1 MFPGIEGASEL
12 VAHAS
17 PRLLPS
23 RHKNRD
29 GEPLFRRRARALV
42 KRSARSI
49 VRARPDERHVVL
61 IFGCQRSGTTM
72 LQQTFF
78 DRSWRV
84 LILEEHDRRL
94 VGSGSGPEETTWQE
108 YSTVMGRIRRLPF
121 EVVAA
126 KPLVESASAT
136 ALMDAAGAVK
146 AVWMLRRYPGV
157 ARSNV
162 SRFGTDNPYRDLQ
175 PIRSRDALDWRY
187 RGASEETWETVT
199 ALMNRRL
206 TPFDAAALFWWTR
219 NQLYFDQH
227 LREDG
232 RIRILRYERACNEPD
247 QVIRSLSDHIGVA
260 LPLGSI
266 APRVRVQPSHPE
278 TRELDPDV
286 ERLCSKLWDS
296 FEGCPEL

>member
-1 MFPGIEGASEL
+1 V
-12 VAHAS
+12 VARAS
-17 PRLLPS
+17 PRPLLF
-23 RHKNRD
+23 RHKYRD

-49 VRARPDERHVVL
+49 VRARPNERRVVL

-72 LQQTFF
+72 LQQTFL

-84 LILEEHDRRL
+84 LILEEHDRHL
-94 VGSGSGPEETTWQE
+94 VGPGPEETTWQD
-108 YSTVMGRIRRLPF
+108 YSTVLRRIRRLPF

-136 ALMDAAGAVK
+136 ALMDTAGTVK
-146 AVWMLRRYPGV
+146 AVWMLRHYSGV
-157 ARSNV
+157 AQSNV
-162 SRFGTDNPYRDLQ
+162 SRFGLNNPYRDLQ

-187 RGASEETWETVT
+187 KGATEETWETVN
-199 ALMNRRL
+199 AFLNRRL

-219 NQLYFDQH
+219 NQLYFDQR
-227 LREDG
+227 LWTDD
-232 RIRILRYERACNEPD
+232 RIRILRYERACNQPD
-247 QVIRSLSDHIGVA
+247 EVIQSLSDHIGLT

-266 APRVRVQPSHPE
+266 ASRVRAQPFPAE

-286 ERLCSKLWDS
+286 ERLCKKLWDS
-296 FEGCPEL
+296 LEGCPEL

>member
-1 MFPGIEGASEL
+1 VTG
-12 VAHAS
+12 HAS
-17 PRLLPS
+17 PRLVPS
-23 RHKNRD
+23 RRKDRG
-29 GEPLFRRRARALV
+29 GEPLVRRRALALV

-49 VRARPDERHVVL
+49 VRARPDERRVVL

-72 LQQTFF
+72 LQQTFL

-84 LILEEHDRRL
+84 FILEEHDRRL
-94 VGSGSGPEETTWQE
+94 VGPGPEETTWQE
-108 YSTVMGRIRRLPF
+108 YPIVLERIRRLPF

-146 AVWMLRRYPGV
+146 AIWMLRPYPEV

-162 SRFGTDNPYRDLQ
+162 RRFGKDNPYRDLQ

-187 RGASEETWETVT
+187 RGTTEETWERVT

-219 NQLYFDQH
+219 NQLYFDQR
-227 LREDG
+227 LWEDD
-232 RIRILRYERACNEPD
+232 RVRILRYERACNQPD
-247 QVIRSLSDHIGVA
+247 EVIRSLSDHIGLA

-266 APRVRVQPSHPE
+266 VPRVRAQSFPRE

-286 ERLCSKLWDS
+286 ERLCKKLWDS

>member
-1 MFPGIEGASEL
+1 MTPK
-12 VAHAS
+12 
-17 PRLLPS
+17 LLPS
-23 RHKNRD
+23 RHHDRD
-29 GEPLFRRRARALV
+29 EEPLLRRRARALA
-42 KRSARSI
+42 KRLARSI
-49 VRARPDERHVVL
+49 VRAGPNERHVVL

-72 LQQTFF
+72 LQQTFL

-94 VGSGSGPEETTWQE
+94 VGSVPEETTWQE
-108 YSTVMGRIRRLPF
+108 YSTVLRRIRRLPF

-136 ALMDAAGAVK
+136 ALMDAAGTVK
-146 AVWMLRRYPGV
+146 AVWMLRHYREV
-157 ARSNV
+157 AQSNV

-187 RGASEETWETVT
+187 KGATEETWETVT
-199 ALMNRRL
+199 ALSNRRL

-219 NQLYFDQH
+219 NQLYFDQR
-227 LREDG
+227 LWEDD
-232 RIRILRYERACNEPD
+232 RIRLLRYERACNQPGE
-247 QVIRSLSDHIGVA
+247 VIRSLSGHIGLA
-260 LPLGSI
+260 LPLGSV
-266 APRVRVQPSHPE
+266 ASRVRAQPFPPQ

-286 ERLCSKLWDS
+286 ERLCRKLWDS

>member
-1 MFPGIEGASEL
+1 
-12 VAHAS
+12 VAHVS
-17 PRLLPS
+17 PGVLPS
-23 RHKNRD
+23 RHQERD
-29 GEPLFRRRARALV
+29 EEPLFRRRALALV

-49 VRARPDERHVVL
+49 ARARPDERRVVL

-94 VGSGSGPEETTWQE
+94 VGSGPAPEETAWQE

-136 ALMDAAGAVK
+136 ELMDAAGAVK
-146 AVWMLRRYPGV
+146 AVWMLRRYPEV

-162 SRFGTDNPYRDLQ
+162 SRFGMDNPYRDLQ

-187 RGASEETWETVT
+187 RGMTEETWETVT
-199 ALMNRRL
+199 AVANRRL

-219 NQLYFDQH
+219 NQLYFDQR
-227 LREDG
+227 LCEDD
-232 RIRILRYERACNEPD
+232 RIRILRYERACNQPEE
-247 QVIRSLSDHIGVA
+247 VIRSLSDHIGLA

-266 APRVRVQPSHPE
+266 VPRVRAQRVPPE

-286 ERLCSKLWDS
+286 ERLCRELWDS